1 MQITIHRGINQIGGC
16 ITEVQSAS
24 GTKILIDLGH
34 NLPDAEGK
42 AEDEYEVPENL
53 DRLLDGVSA
62 VFYTHYHGDH
72 IAFEAAVAE
81 RGVDQYLGKL
91 AKKIKLK
98 FYAHMQKIPQ
108 EAGREKYNS
117 SGSWQRKIRSRISG
131 CLEFQGISS
140 GYDSLSRR
148 YKGHSV
154 LCQSFCG

>member
-1 MQITIHRGINQIGGC
+1 MRITIHRGINQIGGC

-34 NLPDAEGK
+34 NLPDADGK

-98 FYAHMQKIPQ
+98 FYAHMQKIPSCV
-108 EAGREKYNS
+108 S
-117 SGSWQRKIRSRISG
+117 SS
-131 CLEFQGISS
+131 LEFQGISS

>member
-1 MQITIHRGINQIGGC
+1 MRITIHRGINQIGGC

-34 NLPDAEGK
+34 NLPDADGQ

-108 EAGREKYNS
+108 EAGREKY
-117 SGSWQRKIRSRISG
+117 ISG

-154 LCQSFCG
+154 LCQSLCG